1 MDSEASR
8 GSGLPA
14 RNVRGDMKRL
24 AILGSTG
31 SIGTHTL
38 DVVAS
43 HPDRFEVVALAAGNN
58 VELLEQQVRRFRP
71 RFVALADETRAREL
85 ARRLDSLT
93 TEVGWGSEGV
103 RQAAADTGAD
113 MVVSAIV
120 GGAGLVPTMAALRAG
135 KTLALANKETLVMAG
150 ALVTAEARARGTRIL
165 PVDSEH
171 SAIFQ
176 CLDHGETSSV
186 RRIVLTA
193 SGGPFRTLPQKAFAA
208 ITPEDAL
215 RHPTWSMGK
224 KITIDS
230 ATLVNK
236 GLEVIEAQW
245 LFDLPVDRVDVI
257 VHPQSVIHSMVE
269 YVDGSFLAQLGA
281 PDMRL
286 PIQYALM
293 YPERRVCPAARLA
306 LEELRL
312 LTFRGGGPGEIPLS
326 GSGVR
331 GGAGGRLVAGGPE
344 CRQRG
349 GRPVVPGSPHRF
361 RRDSR
366 GHPEGHGC
374 PPPSRHLQRGR
385 RPGGGPAGERELGA
399 ERLESRA

>member
-1 MDSEASR
+1 
-8 GSGLPA
+8 
-14 RNVRGDMKRL
+14 MKRL

-43 HPDRFEVVALAAGNN
+43 HPDQFEVTALAAGTN
-58 VELLEQQVRRFRP
+58 VDLLQQQVGRFRP
-71 RFVALADETRAREL
+71 RFVAVAGEAAARTL
-85 ARRLDSLT
+85 ARRLGSDGV
-93 TEVGWGSEGV
+93 EVAWGTDAVCRAG
-103 RQAAADTGAD
+103 ADTGAD

-135 KTLALANKETLVMAG
+135 KALALANKETLVMAG
-150 ALVTAEARARGTRIL
+150 ELVTAEARALGIRIL

-176 CLDHGETSSV
+176 CLENQDASTI
-186 RRIVLTA
+186 RRLVLTA
-193 SGGPFRTLPQKAFAA
+193 SGGPFRTRPLEAFAT

-215 RHPTWSMGK
+215 RHPTWAMGK

-245 LFDLPVDRVDVI
+245 LFGLPVDRVDVI

-269 YVDGSFLAQLGA
+269 YVDGSVLAQLGV

-286 PIQYALM
+286 PIQYALT
-293 YPERRVCPAARLA
+293 YPARCACPAARLS
-306 LEELRL
+306 LEDVGG
-312 LTFRGGGPGEIPLS
+312 LTFEAVDRRKFPCLDLAYEAARGGGSWPAVLNAANEVAVQWFLDRRVGFDEIPTIIRKALDAHPHQAIRS
-326 GSGVR
+326 VEDVLEVDRKVR
-331 GGAGGRLVAGGPE
+331 ESLE
-344 CRQRG
+344 RG
-349 GRPVVPGSPHRF
+349 K
-361 RRDSR
+361 
-366 GHPEGHGC
+366 
-374 PPPSRHLQRGR
+374 
-385 RPGGGPAGERELGA
+385 
-399 ERLESRA
+399 

>member
-1 MDSEASR
+1 
-8 GSGLPA
+8 
-14 RNVRGDMKRL
+14 MKRL

-43 HPDRFEVVALAAGNN
+43 HPDQFEVTALAAGNN
-58 VELLEQQVRRFRP
+58 VDLLQEQVRRFRP
-71 RFVALADETRAREL
+71 RFVAVAAEAAARTL
-85 ARRLDSLT
+85 ARRLGADGV
-93 TEVGWGSEGV
+93 EVAWGTDAVCRAG
-103 RQAAADTGAD
+103 ADTGAD

-135 KTLALANKETLVMAG
+135 KALALANKETLVMAG
-150 ALVTAEARARGTRIL
+150 ELVTAEARARGIRIL

-176 CLDHGETSSV
+176 CLENQDVSTI
-186 RRIVLTA
+186 RRLVLTA
-193 SGGPFRTLPQKAFAA
+193 SGGPFRTRPLEAFAT

-215 RHPTWSMGK
+215 RHPTWAMGK

-245 LFDLPVDRVDVI
+245 LFGLPVDQVDVI

-269 YVDGSFLAQLGA
+269 YVDGSVLAQLGV

-286 PIQYALM
+286 PIQYALT
-293 YPERRVCPAARLA
+293 YPARCACPAARLS
-306 LEELRL
+306 LEDVGG
-312 LTFRGGGPGEIPLS
+312 LTFEAADRRKFPCLDLAYEAARGGGSWPAVLNAANEVAVQWFLDRRVGFDEIPTIIRKALDAHPHQAIRS
-326 GSGVR
+326 VEDVLEVDRKVR
-331 GGAGGRLVAGGPE
+331 ESLE
-344 CRQRG
+344 RG
-349 GRPVVPGSPHRF
+349 K
-361 RRDSR
+361 
-366 GHPEGHGC
+366 
-374 PPPSRHLQRGR
+374 
-385 RPGGGPAGERELGA
+385 
-399 ERLESRA
+399 

>member
-1 MDSEASR
+1 MPRSR
-8 GSGLPA
+8 
-14 RNVRGDMKRL
+14 RRGGMKRL

-43 HPDRFEVVALAAGNN
+43 HPDQFEVTALAAGNN
-58 VELLEQQVRRFRP
+58 VDLLERQVRQFHP
-71 RFVALADETRAREL
+71 RFVAVAGEPAARKL
-85 ARRLDSLT
+85 ARRLGGAGV
-93 TEVGWGSEGV
+93 EVAWGIEGLC
-103 RQAAADTGAD
+103 RTGADTGAD

-150 ALVTAEARARGTRIL
+150 ELVTAEARARGIRIL

-176 CLDHGETSSV
+176 CLANSDTRQV
-186 RRIVLTA
+186 RRLVLTA
-193 SGGPFRTLPQKAFAA
+193 SGGPFRTLPLEAFAA

-215 RHPTWSMGK
+215 RHPTWAMGK

-245 LFDLPVDRVDVI
+245 LFGLPVDQVDVI
-257 VHPQSVIHSMVE
+257 VHPQSVVHSLVE
-269 YVDGSFLAQLGA
+269 YVDGSVLAQLGA

-286 PIQYALM
+286 PIQYALT
-293 YPERRVCPAARLA
+293 YPGRCSCPAARLS
-306 LEELRL
+306 LEDVGG
-312 LTFRGGGPGEIPLS
+312 LTFEAVDRRKFPCLDLAYEAARGGGSWPAVLNAANEVAVQWFLDRRVGFDEIPTIL
-326 GSGVR
+326 R
-331 GGAGGRLVAGGPE
+331 KALDAH
-344 CRQRG
+344 
-349 GRPVVPGSPHRF
+349 PHRAIQSVEDVLEVD
-361 RRDSR
+361 RQVRES
-366 GHPEGHGC
+366 
-374 PPPSRHLQRGR
+374 L
-385 RPGGGPAGERELGA
+385 ER
-399 ERLESRA
+399 

>member
-1 MDSEASR
+1 
-8 GSGLPA
+8 
-14 RNVRGDMKRL
+14 MKRL

-43 HPDRFEVVALAAGNN
+43 HPDQFEVTALAAGNN
-58 VELLEQQVRRFRP
+58 VDLLQEQVRRFHP
-71 RFVALADETRAREL
+71 RFVAVAGEAAARTL
-85 ARRLDSLT
+85 ARRLGADGVEVAWG
-93 TEVGWGSEGV
+93 TEGLCRAG
-103 RQAAADTGAD
+103 ADTGAD

-135 KTLALANKETLVMAG
+135 KALALANKETLVMAG
-150 ALVTAEARARGTRIL
+150 ELVTAEARARGIRIL

-176 CLDHGETSSV
+176 CLENQDASTI
-186 RRIVLTA
+186 RRLVLTA
-193 SGGPFRTLPQKAFAA
+193 SGGPFRTRPLEAFAT

-215 RHPTWSMGK
+215 RHPTWAMGK

-245 LFDLPVDRVDVI
+245 LFGLPVDQVDVI

-269 YVDGSFLAQLGA
+269 YVDGSVLAQLGV

-286 PIQYALM
+286 PIQYALT
-293 YPERRVCPAARLA
+293 YPARCACPAARLS
-306 LEELRL
+306 LEDVGG
-312 LTFRGGGPGEIPLS
+312 LTFEAADRRKFPCLDLAYEAARGGGSWPAVLNAANEVAVQWFLDRRVGFDEIPTIIRKALD
-326 GSGVR
+326 
-331 GGAGGRLVAGGPE
+331 AH
-344 CRQRG
+344 
-349 GRPVVPGSPHRF
+349 PHRAI
-361 RRDSR
+361 RSVEDVLEVDRKVRESLER
-366 GHPEGHGC
+366 GK
-374 PPPSRHLQRGR
+374 
-385 RPGGGPAGERELGA
+385 
-399 ERLESRA
+399 

>member
-1 MDSEASR
+1 
-8 GSGLPA
+8 
-14 RNVRGDMKRL
+14 MKRL

-43 HPDRFEVVALAAGNN
+43 HPDQFEVTALAAGNN
-58 VELLEQQVRRFRP
+58 VDLLEQQVRRFHP
-71 RFVALADETRAREL
+71 RFVGVAGEAAARTL
-85 ARRLDSLT
+85 ARRLGADGV
-93 TEVGWGSEGV
+93 EVGWGTDAVCRAG
-103 RQAAADTGAD
+103 ADTGAD

-135 KTLALANKETLVMAG
+135 KALALANKETLVMAG
-150 ALVTAEARARGTRIL
+150 ELVTAEARARGIRIL

-176 CLDHGETSSV
+176 CLENQDASTI
-186 RRIVLTA
+186 RRLVLTA
-193 SGGPFRTLPQKAFAA
+193 SGGPFRTRPLEAFAT

-215 RHPTWSMGK
+215 RHPTWAMGK

-245 LFDLPVDRVDVI
+245 LFGLPVDQVDVI

-269 YVDGSFLAQLGA
+269 YVDGSVLAQLGV

-286 PIQYALM
+286 PIQYALT
-293 YPERRVCPAARLA
+293 YPARCACPAARLS
-306 LEELRL
+306 LEDVGG
-312 LTFRGGGPGEIPLS
+312 LTFEAADRRKFPCLDLAYEAARGGGSWPAVLNAANEVAVQWFLDRRVGFDEIPTIIRKALDAHPHQAIRS
-326 GSGVR
+326 VEDVLEVDRKVR
-331 GGAGGRLVAGGPE
+331 ESLE
-344 CRQRG
+344 RG
-349 GRPVVPGSPHRF
+349 K
-361 RRDSR
+361 
-366 GHPEGHGC
+366 
-374 PPPSRHLQRGR
+374 
-385 RPGGGPAGERELGA
+385 
-399 ERLESRA
+399 

>member
-1 MDSEASR
+1 
-8 GSGLPA
+8 
-14 RNVRGDMKRL
+14 MKRL

-43 HPDRFEVVALAAGNN
+43 HPDQFEVAALAAGNN
-58 VELLEQQVRRFRP
+58 VDLLEQQVRRFHP
-71 RFVALADETRAREL
+71 RFVAVAGESAARTL
-85 ARRLDSLT
+85 ARRLGPDGV
-93 TEVGWGSEGV
+93 EVAWGTDGIC
-103 RQAAADTGAD
+103 RAGADTGAD

-135 KTLALANKETLVMAG
+135 KALALANKETLVMAG
-150 ALVTAEARARGTRIL
+150 ELVTAEARARGIRIL

-176 CLDHGETSSV
+176 CLENQDASTI
-186 RRIVLTA
+186 RRLVLTA
-193 SGGPFRTLPQKAFAA
+193 SGGPFRTRPLEAFAT

-215 RHPTWSMGK
+215 RHPTWAMGK

-245 LFDLPVDRVDVI
+245 LFGLPVDQVDVI

-269 YVDGSFLAQLGA
+269 YVDGSVLAQLGV

-286 PIQYALM
+286 PIQYALT
-293 YPERRVCPAARLA
+293 YPARCACPAARLS
-306 LEELRL
+306 LEDVGG
-312 LTFRGGGPGEIPLS
+312 LTFEAVDRRKFPCLDLAYEAARGGGSWPAVLNAANEVAVQWFLDRRVGFDEIPTIIRKALD
-326 GSGVR
+326 
-331 GGAGGRLVAGGPE
+331 AH
-344 CRQRG
+344 
-349 GRPVVPGSPHRF
+349 PHRAI
-361 RRDSR
+361 RSVEDVLEVDRKVRESLER
-366 GHPEGHGC
+366 GK
-374 PPPSRHLQRGR
+374 
-385 RPGGGPAGERELGA
+385 
-399 ERLESRA
+399 

>member
-1 MDSEASR
+1 
-8 GSGLPA
+8 
-14 RNVRGDMKRL
+14 MKRL

-43 HPDRFEVVALAAGNN
+43 HPDQFEVTALAAGNN
-58 VELLEQQVRRFRP
+58 VDLLQEQVRRFRP
-71 RFVALADETRAREL
+71 RFVAVAGEAAARTL
-85 ARRLDSLT
+85 ARRLGPDGV
-93 TEVGWGSEGV
+93 EVGWGTEGV
-103 RQAAADTGAD
+103 CRAGADTGAD

-135 KTLALANKETLVMAG
+135 KALALANKETLVMAG
-150 ALVTAEARARGTRIL
+150 ELVTAEARARGIRIL

-176 CLDHGETSSV
+176 CLENQDASTI
-186 RRIVLTA
+186 RRLVLTA
-193 SGGPFRTLPQKAFAA
+193 SGGPFRTRPLEAFAT

-215 RHPTWSMGK
+215 RHPTWAMGK

-245 LFDLPVDRVDVI
+245 LFGLPVDQVDVI

-269 YVDGSFLAQLGA
+269 YVDGSVLAQLGV

-286 PIQYALM
+286 PIQYALT
-293 YPERRVCPAARLA
+293 YPARCACPAARLS
-306 LEELRL
+306 LEDVGG
-312 LTFRGGGPGEIPLS
+312 LTFEAVDRRKFPCLDLAYEAARGGGSWPAVLNAANEVAVQWFLDRRVGFDEIPTIIRKALD
-326 GSGVR
+326 
-331 GGAGGRLVAGGPE
+331 AH
-344 CRQRG
+344 
-349 GRPVVPGSPHRF
+349 PHRAI
-361 RRDSR
+361 RSVEDVLEVDRKVRESLER
-366 GHPEGHGC
+366 GK
-374 PPPSRHLQRGR
+374 
-385 RPGGGPAGERELGA
+385 
-399 ERLESRA
+399 

>member
-1 MDSEASR
+1 
-8 GSGLPA
+8 
-14 RNVRGDMKRL
+14 MKRL

-43 HPDRFEVVALAAGNN
+43 HPDQFEVTALAAGNN
-58 VELLEQQVRRFRP
+58 VELLQEQVRRFRP
-71 RFVALADETRAREL
+71 RFVAVAGEAAARAL
-85 ARRLDSLT
+85 ARRLGSDGV
-93 TEVGWGSEGV
+93 EVGWGTDGV
-103 RQAAADTGAD
+103 CCAGADTGAD

-135 KTLALANKETLVMAG
+135 KGLALANKETLVMAG
-150 ALVTAEARARGTRIL
+150 ELVTGEARARGIRIL

-176 CLDHGETSSV
+176 CLENQHTNKV
-186 RRIVLTA
+186 LRLVLTA
-193 SGGPFRTLPQKAFAA
+193 SGGPFRTLPREAFSA

-215 RHPTWSMGK
+215 RHPTWAMGK

-245 LFDLPVDRVDVI
+245 LFGMPVDRVDVI

-269 YVDGSFLAQLGA
+269 YVDGSVLAQLGV

-286 PIQYALM
+286 PIQYALT
-293 YPERRVCPAARLA
+293 YPERRACPAARLS
-306 LEELRL
+306 LEAVGG
-312 LTFRGGGPGEIPLS
+312 LTFEAVDRRKFPCLDLAYEAARGGGSWPAVLNAANEVAVRWFLERRVGFDEIPTIIRKALDANPHLAIRS
-326 GSGVR
+326 VEDVLEVDRKVR
-331 GGAGGRLVAGGPE
+331 ESLE
-344 CRQRG
+344 RG
-349 GRPVVPGSPHRF
+349 K
-361 RRDSR
+361 
-366 GHPEGHGC
+366 
-374 PPPSRHLQRGR
+374 
-385 RPGGGPAGERELGA
+385 
-399 ERLESRA
+399 

>member
-1 MDSEASR
+1 
-8 GSGLPA
+8 
-14 RNVRGDMKRL
+14 MKRL

-43 HPDRFEVVALAAGNN
+43 HPDQFEVTALAAGNN
-58 VELLEQQVRRFRP
+58 VELLQEQVRRFRP
-71 RFVALADETRAREL
+71 RFVAVAGEAAARTL
-85 ARRLDSLT
+85 ARRLGSDGV
-93 TEVGWGSEGV
+93 EVGWGTDGV
-103 RQAAADTGAD
+103 CCAGADTGAD

-135 KTLALANKETLVMAG
+135 KGLALANKETLVMAG
-150 ALVTAEARARGTRIL
+150 ELVTAEARARGIRIL

-176 CLDHGETSSV
+176 CLENQDASKV
-186 RRIVLTA
+186 RRLVLTA
-193 SGGPFRTLPQKAFAA
+193 SGGPFRTRPLEAFAT

-215 RHPTWSMGK
+215 RHPTWAMGK

-245 LFDLPVDRVDVI
+245 LFGMPVDQVDVI

-269 YVDGSFLAQLGA
+269 YVDGSVLAQLGV

-286 PIQYALM
+286 PIQYALT
-293 YPERRVCPAARLA
+293 YPERCACPAARLS
-306 LEELRL
+306 LEEVGG
-312 LTFRGGGPGEIPLS
+312 LTFEAVDRRKFPCLDLVYEAARGGGSWPAVLNAANEVAVRWFLERRVGFDEIPTIIRKTLDANPHLAIRS
-326 GSGVR
+326 VEDVLEVDRRVR
-331 GGAGGRLVAGGPE
+331 A
-344 CRQRG
+344 
-349 GRPVVPGSPHRF
+349 S
-361 RRDSR
+361 
-366 GHPEGHGC
+366 
-374 PPPSRHLQRGR
+374 
-385 RPGGGPAGERELGA
+385 
-399 ERLESRA
+399 LEQ